1 MKNPVLFF
9 EIIDPDAV
17 PLKRFYADL
26 FGWRV
31 DTANS
36 QYGVTASSGPVA
48 PVASRAALGPTRTA
62 GGASQSTRGSMICK
76 GISTKWG
83 NWIAHERRRQ
93 PNRAG
98 SPSSMSLTPRVPSL
112 ASTPTDRRTV

>member
-36 QYGVTASSGPVA
+36 QYGVTASSGLVA

-83 NWIAHERRRQ
+83 NWMA
-93 PNRAG
+93 NW
-98 SPSSMSLTPRVPSL
+98 
-112 ASTPTDRRTV
+112 